1 MIENKIKDI
10 LLSRGADICGIASID
25 RFVDAP
31 AGFSPRDVFSDCRSV
46 IAFGVSMPKGLTKV
60 SSRLIYGHFNEG
72 VCRTVDEIA
81 FHSAKM
87 IEQDHGRIALPLPC
101 DGPYE
106 YWEEAN
112 SLGKGLISMKHA
124 AVLCGIGGIGKNTL
138 LLNPQYGNLLTVGAI
153 LTDLDLESDVG
164 CDNICI
170 DGCTK
175 CLDACPVNAIENG
188 TVNQQRC
195 RANAYGKTAR
205 GFDTVDCNLCRVV
218 CPMRFGRG

>member
-1 MIENKIKDI
+1 M
-10 LLSRGADICGIASID
+10 
-25 RFVDAP
+25 
-31 AGFSPRDVFSDCRSV
+31 
-46 IAFGVSMPKGLTKV
+46 
-60 SSRLIYGHFNEG
+60 
-72 VCRTVDEIA
+72 DEIA
-81 FHSAKM
+81 FQSAKM
-87 IEQDHGRIALPLPC
+87 IEQDHGGIALPLPC

-124 AVLCGIGGIGKNTL
+124 AVLGGIGRIGKNTL

-153 LTDLDLESDVG
+153 LTDLDLKSDVA

-195 RANAYGKTAR
+195 RTNTNGKTAR